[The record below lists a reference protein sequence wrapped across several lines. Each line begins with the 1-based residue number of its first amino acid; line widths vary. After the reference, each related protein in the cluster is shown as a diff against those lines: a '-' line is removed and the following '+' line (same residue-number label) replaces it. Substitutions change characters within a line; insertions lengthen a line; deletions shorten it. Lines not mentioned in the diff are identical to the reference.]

1 MKELDARSIK
11 RDEVKD
17 NKYADETGSADRNK
31 TLSQKRAKKVYDVLV
46 AAGINPSRLSYFGG
60 GEDKSV
66 GKSARQFARK
76 VIFKLR

>member
-1 MKELDARSIK
+1 M
-11 RDEVKD
+11 
-17 NKYADETGSADRNK
+17 
-31 TLSQKRAKKVYDVLV
+31 YDVLV

-60 GEDKSV
+60 GEDTNI